1 MDEVGLEQKH
11 IQKYPHEF
19 SGGQR
24 QRIAIGRAISIKPDF
39 IVADEPVSALDVTI
53 QSQILGLIMSLVERH
68 NITML
73 FISHDLSV
81 VRSVTDRVAVMK
93 SGRVIED
100 GKTEQL
106 WQIPQDAYTK
116 ELLKSIPIADPRSER
131 RRLLMNR
138 NKKKGSDF

>member
-1 MDEVGLEQKH
+1 HG
-11 IQKYPHEF
+11 
-19 SGGQR
+19 
-24 QRIAIGRAISIKPDF
+24 
-39 IVADEPVSALDVTI
+39 
-53 QSQILGLIMSLVERH
+53 
-68 NITML
+68 ITML

-100 GKTEQL
+100 GKTEHL
-106 WQIPQDAYTK
+106 WQIPQDAYTR

-131 RRLLMNR
+131 RRLLMNQ